1 MSRTLGTGP
10 ERANVSPAAILPLL
24 SGAGDQRLLF
34 EWVENHDDY
43 TLVDP
48 DEPIET
54 AEFDCCILD
63 GKALEAHGDELRRR
77 KQEAEPVLLPCLLLL
92 PEADMS
98 VLDIDRGEIAD
109 GVVFDTV
116 DEVVS
121 MPIKK
126 IELEWRTEALLRLRS
141 QSLTLQRKQEQL
153 RQFKRA
159 TEAAGHAVYITDADG
174 TIEYVNPAFEEMT
187 GYEATEA
194 IGETPQLLDAGEMD
208 NTHFDHLWETISRG
222 GVWEEEI
229 LNERKDGDLYHA
241 YQTIAP
247 VTDSTGSPE
256 NFVAIQS
263 DITQRVEAE
272 QRLEMFRD
280 IVERIDD
287 PIMLQDLDGKFR
299 LVNEGL
305 TTFAGYS
312 KEELMGETE
321 HLFMDDEA
329 ATRIEA
335 RKRQVLKQERAVQYS
350 ISPDF
355 PTTESAKFST
365 VRYPYYGPNGDL
377 SGTIAICR
385 NVTDLE
391 SREDQLKVMDRV
403 LRHNLRND
411 MTTIGMFAQKLA
423 DSLSGD
429 LLSDAERI
437 QKTSREVNQMVEKQR
452 KITKFLTNDP
462 VLQNI
467 DLTRLVDTVVNQ
479 LSEEYPEADISC
491 STPPECTVRATVS
504 LEEAVIELVE
514 NAIVHS
520 DRDQPTITVDLES
533 SDGTTLA
540 VADDGPGIPEMDRQV
555 LAHGTGLEQLYH
567 GSGIGLWLVHL
578 VVTHASGTVSIEDI
592 DPEGTLVTIYLP
604 SD

>member
-377 SGTIAICR
+377 AGTIAICR

>member
-10 ERANVSPAAILPLL
+10 ERANVSPAAVLPLL

-159 TEAAGHAVYITDADG
+159 TEAAGHAVYITDAEG

-452 KITKFLTNDP
+452 KITKFLTSDP

>member
-98 VLDIDRGEIAD
+98 VLDVDRGEIAD

-159 TEAAGHAVYITDADG
+159 TEAAGHAVYLTDADG

-208 NTHFDHLWETISRG
+208 NTYFDHLWETISRG

-452 KITKFLTNDP
+452 KITKFLTDDP